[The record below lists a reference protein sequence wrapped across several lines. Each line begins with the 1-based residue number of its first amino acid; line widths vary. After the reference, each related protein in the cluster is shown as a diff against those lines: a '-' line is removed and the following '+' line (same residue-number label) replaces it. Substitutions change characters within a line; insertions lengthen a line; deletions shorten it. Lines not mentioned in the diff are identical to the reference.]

1 LLAQYTGFDRAQALA
16 GCNHSPHQWLGEQ
29 MEADMAMFRL
39 ISLLA
44 PLAALP
50 LASCGS
56 DSGGTTPP
64 PSNRPPT
71 FTSATTAST
80 AENVTGTVYTA
91 AATDPDNNSL
101 TYSMSGG
108 ADRAAFA
115 ITATGA
121 LSFTAPPDF
130 EAPTD
135 TDRNNIYLVQLSVSD
150 GTASA
155 TLDLAVTV
163 TNAGLDAFQ
172 VRRVATGLN
181 APLYLTALPDN
192 SGRVLVVQ
200 KGGIVR
206 IVNPVTGIVAP
217 TPFLDISTTIST
229 DGERGLLGLAL
240 APDYVTSGTAY
251 AYATNPSGTIEV
263 RKFQAASGTRDRLDP
278 ATSDVII
285 SIPHPG
291 FSNHNGGWL
300 DFGPDGN
307 LYLGVGDG
315 GGGGD
320 PNGNAQNPNAL
331 LGKMLR
337 IDPSRDSYPTD
348 PLRDYG
354 IPTGNPYAT
363 SGGAPEIW
371 MSGMRNP
378 FRAGFDRTTG
388 NLYIGDVGQGA
399 IEEIDLVPS
408 GANGLNFGW
417 NLREGTEPYAGGATS
432 ASFTNPVAEYGHGS
446 GPTQGNSVT
455 GGYVYR
461 GPVEALQG
469 KYFFGDF
476 VSANIWSVPVAQLVQ
491 GQTVAA
497 NAFTQRR
504 AAFTPITGT
513 INNISSFGLDQVGNF
528 YIVDYDGE
536 VYIVEATQGSL

>member
-1 LLAQYTGFDRAQALA
+1 
-16 GCNHSPHQWLGEQ
+16 
-29 MEADMAMFRL
+29 MEADMAKFRL
-39 ISLLA
+39 VSLFA
-44 PLAALP
+44 LAAIP

-56 DSGGTTPP
+56 DGGGTTPP
-64 PSNRPPT
+64 AANRPPT
-71 FTSATTAST
+71 FTSAATVST
-80 AENVTGTVYTA
+80 PENVTTSVYSAT
-91 AATDPDNNSL
+91 ATDPDGNSL
-101 TYSMSGG
+101 TYSITGG

-115 ITATGA
+115 MTAAGA
-121 LSFTAPPDF
+121 LSFTTPPDF

-135 TDRNNIYLVQLSVSD
+135 ADKNNVYIVQLSVSD

-200 KGGIVR
+200 KGGLVR
-206 IVNPVTGIVAP
+206 IVNPVTGVVAP

-251 AYATNPSGTIEV
+251 AYVTNPSGTIEV
-263 RKFQAASGTRDRLDP
+263 RKFQAATGTRDRLDP

-285 SIPHPG
+285 SIAHPG

-315 GGGGD
+315 GGSGD
-320 PNGNAQNPNAL
+320 PGGNAQNANAL

-337 IDPSRDSYPTD
+337 IDPARDSYPTD

-388 NLYIGDVGQGA
+388 NLYIGDVGEGA

-408 GANGLNFGW
+408 GTNGLNFGW
-417 NLREGTEPYAGGATS
+417 NRREGTEPFAGGVTS
-432 ASFTNPVAEYGHGS
+432 ASFTNPVAEYGHGT
-446 GPTQGNSVT
+446 GPLQGNSVT

-461 GPVEALQG
+461 GPVEALRGQ
-469 KYFFGDF
+469 YFFADF
-476 VSANIWSVPVAQLVQ
+476 VSANIWSVPVTQLVQ
-491 GQTVAA
+491 GQTVAT

-504 AAFTPITGT
+504 TTFVPITGT
-513 INNISSFGLDQVGNF
+513 INNISSFGLDQTGNL

-536 VYIVEATQGSL
+536 VYIVEAAQGTL